1 MKNLKTIISFLFLA
15 VLNLVSISCSRD
27 SVNVVNELGGNKT
40 EDVIEKGHDN
50 WAKVEIIIREGHLHG
65 VNFHG
70 NPETNRPIL
79 PAVQKIIFEQ
89 TPSGIRRTIDKGNS
103 LKKNEDVIE
112 VLASPKVGWRYS
124 MEIIYYNTSGQRIN
138 YQYLTPE
145 QLPIHQHFF
154 TINSYSNYKTK
165 EIFSALTAEFFTHLH
180 SYVYRDTMPEDKMIG
195 RDGSELIKNNPVGL
209 KGYFHFTPEA
219 KYTRFNMVVKLSH
232 FMSSKFNNGQVEP
245 ANNPSRR
252 ARLQSVTD
260 FWQEIPFVVIGNTGL
275 TDEEIEV
282 YFQDVAD
289 YYGITKKEVEEYIL
303 KSDVNP
309 ESSTFWL

>member
-1 MKNLKTIISFLFLA
+1 
-15 VLNLVSISCSRD
+15 
-27 SVNVVNELGGNKT
+27 
-40 EDVIEKGHDN
+40 
-50 WAKVEIIIREGHLHG
+50 
-65 VNFHG
+65 
-70 NPETNRPIL
+70 
-79 PAVQKIIFEQ
+79 
-89 TPSGIRRTIDKGNS
+89 
-103 LKKNEDVIE
+103 
-112 VLASPKVGWRYS
+112 
-124 MEIIYYNTSGQRIN
+124 
-138 YQYLTPE
+138 
-145 QLPIHQHFF
+145 
-154 TINSYSNYKTK
+154 
-165 EIFSALTAEFFTHLH
+165 
-180 SYVYRDTMPEDKMIG
+180 MIG

-282 YFQDVAD
+282 YLQDVAD
-289 YYGITKKEVEEYIL
+289 YYGITKKEVEDYIL
-303 KSDVNP
+303 KSNVNP